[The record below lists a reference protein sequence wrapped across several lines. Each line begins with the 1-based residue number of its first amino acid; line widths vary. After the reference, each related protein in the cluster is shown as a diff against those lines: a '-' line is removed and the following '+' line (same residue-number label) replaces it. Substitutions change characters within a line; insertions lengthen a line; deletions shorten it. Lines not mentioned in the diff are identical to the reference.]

1 MESLRESGDTAADKL
16 EALLAS
22 GSHFPTG
29 KVQDKHM
36 HGGRDDCS
44 HGGGEDI
51 RQEPHDQDSGMSHG
65 NVDQPVPTGEMNPSG
80 ISSNRGDLIQE
91 LAAKA
96 WEGLAAQKEGD
107 EMTADVQLPEAATT
121 LSAGGGKGQGAT
133 QSHMPAAPSTEL

>member
-1 MESLRESGDTAADKL
+1 MPRALTFQRGRYKINTCTVDEMTAVMVVVRTF
-16 EALLAS
+16 
-22 GSHFPTG
+22 GRN
-29 KVQDKHM
+29 HM
-36 HGGRDDCS
+36 
-44 HGGGEDI
+44 I
-51 RQEPHDQDSGMSHG
+51 RTVGCPHG

-133 QSHMPAAPSTEL
+133 QSHMPAAPGTEL